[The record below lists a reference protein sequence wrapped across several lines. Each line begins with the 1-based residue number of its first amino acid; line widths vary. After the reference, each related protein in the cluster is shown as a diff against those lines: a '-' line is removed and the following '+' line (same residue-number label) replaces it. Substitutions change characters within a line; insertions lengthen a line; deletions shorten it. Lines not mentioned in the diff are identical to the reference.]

1 METALGIPIPSGHG
15 TMSASQSY
23 ICVPEKKKLYS
34 VGSFSGVSNVCD
46 IVMYVI
52 NFNLL
57 VSNIFLWCS
66 NKLLYM

>member
-1 METALGIPIPSGHG
+1 MKLKNEKWKQLWGFPFPGVMAQGLQVKA
-15 TMSASQSY
+15 MSVSQRNNS
-23 ICVPEKKKLYS
+23 IYS

-57 VSNIFLWCS
+57 VSNIFL
-66 NKLLYM
+66 

>member
-1 METALGIPIPSGHG
+1 METALGIPIPWGHG
-15 TMSASQSY
+15 AMSASQSY
-23 ICVPEKKKLYS
+23 VCVPEKQFYS

-66 NKLLYM
+66 NKYLYM